1 MFVDKNTLLSGG
13 NGVAQTLSGTSTY
26 STDHVDLKALIPA
39 IGAGQPLVLRCVPT
53 VDFTS
58 ATVGAKATLQL
69 RAFPVLESATTITGV
84 GISHTGAGTS
94 DVLTKTAHGL
104 GDGVHVRCTVT
115 GGATIDGGN
124 LQSRDFFVINAT
136 ADTFQLSDTPAGP
149 TVDFTANGTNATFVV
164 QPEVL
169 ASSGS
174 LPLARFQAG
183 GPEDG
188 EKSTGF
194 VAISTNPVVDTAP
207 AVRYL
212 YAHVEATNALAGT
225 SACYFQLAHD
235 SGEGSA
241 PFVFHRSGFTVE

>member
-13 NGVAQTLSGTSTY
+13 DGVAQTLSGTSTY
-26 STDHVDLKALIPA
+26 SDDHVDLKALIPA
-39 IGAGQPLVLRCVPT
+39 IGSGQPLVLRCVPT

-58 ATVGAKATLQL
+58 TTVGAKATLQL
-69 RAFPVLESATTITGV
+69 RAFPVLQSAATLTGV
-84 GISHTGAGTS
+84 AIATS
-94 DVLTKTAHGL
+94 DVITKAGHGL

-115 GGATIDGGN
+115 GGATIAGGN

-136 ADTFQLSDTPAGP
+136 ADTFQVSDDPAGP
-149 TVDFTANGTNATFVV
+149 AVDFTAAGTNATFVV

-169 ASSGS
+169 ASTGS
-174 LPLARFQAG
+174 LPLARFQAAK
-183 GPEDG
+183 PEDG
-188 EKSTGF
+188 DKSTGI
-194 VAISTNPVVDTAP
+194 VTISTNPVDDTAP

-235 SGEGSA
+235 SGQGSA

>member
-13 NGVAQTLSGTSTY
+13 TGAAQTLSGTSTY

-58 ATVGAKATLQL
+58 ATVGTKATLQL
-69 RAFPVLESATTITGV
+69 RAFPVLESAATISGV
-84 GISHTGAGTS
+84 TIGLNDVITKAG
-94 DVLTKTAHGL
+94 HGL
-104 GDGVHVRCTVT
+104 GDGVHVRIQIT
-115 GGATIDGGN
+115 GGATAVPSGGN
-124 LQSRDFFVINAT
+124 LTSRDFFVINAT
-136 ADTFQLSDTPAGP
+136 ADTFQVADDPAGTP
-149 TVDFTANGTNATFVV
+149 VDFDTASSSGGATFVV